1 MKARPVRDPRRRAR
15 EGREPPRSG
24 GRARGLAV
32 ALALAVLPFPALAAE
47 LRISIDGI
55 RSQHGTVL
63 IGVYDSATSFENA
76 LRTSG
81 SGAFVTDPYRVAAA
95 ALRVDAAMRSAV
107 VFTDLAPGR
116 YAVIAFQDE
125 NDNGK
130 LDKSFLG
137 VPTEP
142 YGFSNNAKG
151 FLSSP
156 SFDAAAITLGPADK
170 AIRIAL
176 VH

>member
-1 MKARPVRDPRRRAR
+1 MRDPRRSAR
-15 EGREPPRSG
+15 EGRGAPRSG
-24 GRARGLAV
+24 GRARGLAI
-32 ALALAVLPFPALAAE
+32 ALALAVLPLPVLAAE

-55 RSQHGTVL
+55 RSSHGTVL
-63 IGVYDSATSFENA
+63 IGVYDSAKSFENA

-107 VFTDLAPGR
+107 VFTDLVPGR
-116 YAVIAFQDE
+116 YAVIAFQDA
-125 NDNGK
+125 NDNGR

-142 YGFSNNAKG
+142 YGFSNDAHG
-151 FLSSP
+151 LLSSP
-156 SFDAAAITLGPADK
+156 SFDAAAVTLGQANE

>member
-1 MKARPVRDPRRRAR
+1 M
-15 EGREPPRSG
+15 
-24 GRARGLAV
+24 
-32 ALALAVLPFPALAAE
+32 ALALALAALPLPVPAAE
-47 LRISIDGI
+47 LRITIDGI
-55 RSQHGTVL
+55 RSSRGTVL
-63 IGVYDSATSFENA
+63 IGVYDSATSFEKA

-81 SGAFVTDPYRVAAA
+81 SGAFVTDPSRVAAA

-107 VFTDLAPGR
+107 VFTDLVPGR

-125 NDNGK
+125 NDDGR
-130 LDKSFLG
+130 LDRSFLG

-142 YGFSNNAKG
+142 YGFSNNAHASLG
-151 FLSSP
+151 AP
-156 SFDAAAITLGPADK
+156 SFEAAGVTLGPADK